1 MVMEGA
7 RAFTA
12 GQLHFPVLTQGD
24 QIPKGGVHQGIS
36 QGDGPKG
43 DS

>member
-7 RAFTA
+7 GEFTA
-12 GQLHFPVLTQGD
+12 GQLHFPVSTQGA
-24 QIPKGGVHQGIS
+24 QIPKDGVCQGIS
-36 QGDGPKG
+36 QGHGPKG